1 MPEGGDFGAGFAM
14 SFANGLMNTGFQQLN
29 NYLGGLISQDF
40 YKENLGY
47 QTEKMKEMFDY
58 EAKYNSPA
66 SQMRRLAAAGLNPNL
81 VYGSASP
88 AGIQG
93 NAGSP
98 SVPATEGSSFTS
110 LDVANAM
117 ARLKEMQNQ
126 QSQIELNQ
134 SLADKAKADA
144 EYTRHMSGRYD
155 ELVDWQIRETNSR
168 MREAASR
175 MQLNTSTIQY
185 QTAQRLLAEADT
197 NYKNAV
203 TDLVQYQRDQII
215 AQTQLYRSQN
225 VLADAQAAYYKTEEA
240 LESLELYYQ
249 NAFYDQNGGM
259 KEITEAERAAYMN
272 ELRLRAGKAASIL
285 NIESNEVT
293 HWIDWIMSQ
302 LGKIFGGAGTA
313 VVNNATRPR
322 VAKPIK

>member
-1 MPEGGDFGAGFAM
+1 MPEGGDFGTGFAM

-29 NYLGGLISQDF
+29 NYLGGLISQGF
-40 YKENLGY
+40 YKDNLGY

-66 SQMRRLAAAGLNPNL
+66 EQMRRLAAAGLNPNL
-81 VYGSASP
+81 VYGSAAP
-88 AGIQG
+88 AGVQG

-98 SVPATEGSSFTS
+98 SAPASEGTAFNS
-110 LDVANAM
+110 LDVATAM
-117 ARLKEMQNQ
+117 ARLKEMQTQ
-126 QSQIELNQ
+126 QSQIDLNN
-134 SLADKAKADA
+134 SLADKANA
-144 EYTRHMSGRYD
+144 EAEFTRHQSGRYD
-155 ELVDWQIRETNSR
+155 ELVDWQIRETNAR
-168 MREAASR
+168 MEEAASR
-175 MQLNTSTIQY
+175 MSLNNSTIQY
-185 QTAQRLLAEADT
+185 QTAQRLLAEADV

-203 TDLVQYQRDQII
+203 TDLVQYKRDQII
-215 AQTQLYRSQN
+215 AQTQLYRSQSA
-225 VLADAQAAYYKTEEA
+225 LSDAQAAYYKTEEA

-249 NAFYDQNGGM
+249 NAFYDQAGGM
-259 KEITEAERAAYMN
+259 KELTKAERDAYMN

-293 HWIDWIMSQ
+293 HWIDWVMSQ

-322 VAKPIK
+322 AVKPIK